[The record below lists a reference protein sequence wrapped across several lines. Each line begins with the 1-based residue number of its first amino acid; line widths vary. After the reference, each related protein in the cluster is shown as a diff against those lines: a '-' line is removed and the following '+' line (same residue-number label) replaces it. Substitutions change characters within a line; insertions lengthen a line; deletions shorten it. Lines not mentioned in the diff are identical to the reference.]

1 MFSHPERGTAP
12 TYRPFLLPLSIACS
26 LASFNLEAAETNSPT
41 LNTVV
46 VTGNRGAEQRTV
58 TTSPTPIDVVTGDQL
73 RAVGKPSLLEALS
86 KFIPSFNLPD
96 RAGWDA

>member
-1 MFSHPERGTAP
+1 MPSSTVQHAVPAF
-12 TYRPFLLPLSIACS
+12 RPLLLPLSIACG
-26 LASFNLEAAETNSPT
+26 LAWFNLAAAESASPT
-41 LNTVV
+41 LDTVV
-46 VTGNRGAEQRTV
+46 VTGNRGTAERTV

-96 RAGWDA
+96 RAGW